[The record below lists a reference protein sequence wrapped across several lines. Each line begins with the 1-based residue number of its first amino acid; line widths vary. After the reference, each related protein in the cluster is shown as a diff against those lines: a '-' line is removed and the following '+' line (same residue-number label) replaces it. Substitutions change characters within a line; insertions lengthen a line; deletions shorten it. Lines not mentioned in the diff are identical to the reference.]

1 MDEEKGADID
11 RGEDHELIPHQPEEQ
26 DVEFPLRIFQ
36 RAYPKNP
43 GSGTCGMVR
52 SGGGNRGHEERSSS
66 GGGKPVACGS
76 AIPGAAGNVLS
87 RGVGS

>member
-1 MDEEKGADID
+1 
-11 RGEDHELIPHQPEEQ
+11 
-26 DVEFPLRIFQ
+26 
-36 RAYPKNP
+36 
-43 GSGTCGMVR
+43 MVR